1 MGLRAYIR
9 RTPSVRGE
17 VFLSHS
23 TPLFPSE
30 LSTTFAQ
37 RSQRQLDAAWWLSL
51 DQDIRLIRGTKAT
64 VMMVGPAPV
73 VDALLRRVTASTQ
86 PPLTVQCQ
94 DQQFC
99 LPASSAAQRGVL
111 FRDIELL
118 GAPEQRRLL
127 QWLESERPG
136 PVFSTA
142 RIPLFPLVQ
151 AGFFNETLLYRL
163 NTVYIDLSDIDPVPF
178 FM

>member
-1 MGLRAYIR
+1 M
-9 RTPSVRGE
+9 
-17 VFLSHS
+17 SHS
-23 TPLFPSE
+23 TSLFPSE
-30 LSTTFAQ
+30 LSATVAQ
-37 RSQRQLDAAWWLSL
+37 RTQRQLDAAWWLSL
-51 DQDIRLIRGTKAT
+51 DQDIRLIRGTKAG

-73 VDALLRRVTASTQ
+73 VDALLRRVTAGTQ

-94 DQQFC
+94 DEFS
-99 LPASSAAQRGVL
+99 LPAPSSAERGVL

-118 GAPEQRRLL
+118 GAPDQRRLL
-127 QWLESERPG
+127 HWLDSERPG
-136 PVFSTA
+136 PVFSTS

-178 FM
+178 LM

>member
-1 MGLRAYIR
+1 
-9 RTPSVRGE
+9 
-17 VFLSHS
+17 LSHS
-23 TPLFPSE
+23 TSLFQSE
-30 LSTTFAQ
+30 LSTTVAQ
-37 RSQRQLDAAWWLSL
+37 RTQRQLDAAWWLSL
-51 DQDIRLIRGTKAT
+51 DQDIRLIRGTTAS
-64 VMMVGPAPV
+64 VMMVGPAQV

-86 PPLTVQCQ
+86 PPQIVQCQ

-99 LPASSAAQRGVL
+99 LPTPASAQRGVL

-127 QWLESERPG
+127 HWLESDRPG

-142 RIPLFPLVQ
+142 RIPLFPLVE

-178 FM
+178 QM

>member
-1 MGLRAYIR
+1 
-9 RTPSVRGE
+9 
-17 VFLSHS
+17 LSHS
-23 TPLFPSE
+23 TSLFPSE

-37 RSQRQLDAAWWLSL
+37 RTQRQPDAAWWLSL
-51 DQDIRLIRGTKAT
+51 DQDIQLIRGTTAS
-64 VMMVGPAPV
+64 VMMVGPAQV
-73 VDALLRRVTASTQ
+73 IDLLLRRVTASM
-86 PPLTVQCQ
+86 PAPLTVQCQ
-94 DQQFC
+94 DQFY
-99 LPASSAAQRGVL
+99 LPAPSPAERGVL

-127 QWLESERPG
+127 HWLESERPG
-136 PVFSTA
+136 PVFSTS

-178 FM
+178 LM